1 MVGGLYKLLAK
12 VLVNRLKKVV
22 GSLVSD
28 FQHALVAGRP
38 ILEVVLIANEAI
50 DSKIKDNMRGIS
62 CMLDIKKA
70 YDHVNWSFVLTI
82 MEKMGFGSKWIG
94 WIRRCIFTTC
104 FSILVNGSP
113 SSFFQSSRGLKQRDP
128 LCPYLFIL
136 VMETLSR
143 LLSRAK
149 ECSFIYGFLV
159 KRRHDV
165 GVEVSH
171 LFFAD
176 DTLILYD
183 ASKKNLEHL
192 SWVFMWFESYS
203 WLKINL
209 GKSKLIPIGDVP
221 NLEELVGSRLQ
232 GGCPPNHRPR
242 SSFGYCI
249 QVF

>member
-1 MVGGLYKLLAK
+1 M
-12 VLVNRLKKVV
+12 
-22 GSLVSD
+22 
-28 FQHALVAGRP
+28 
-38 ILEVVLIANEAI
+38 
-50 DSKIKDNMRGIS
+50 
-62 CMLDIKKA
+62 
-70 YDHVNWSFVLTI
+70 
-82 MEKMGFGSKWIG
+82 
-94 WIRRCIFTTC
+94 
-104 FSILVNGSP
+104 
-113 SSFFQSSRGLKQRDP
+113 
-128 LCPYLFIL
+128 
-136 VMETLSR
+136 
-143 LLSRAK
+143 
-149 ECSFIYGFLV
+149 
-159 KRRHDV
+159 